1 MNTEDR
7 AQRVLNM
14 ALEADAADFF
24 PATPKRHRSEEALK
38 AAVRAHQLRIDAA
51 RASGEIL
58 DGEELNSYRLGADV
72 YPEYTDSP
80 AGIRK
85 GDIETL
91 RIDLLQ
97 PVNNA

>member
-1 MNTEDR
+1 MKSTNETH
-7 AQRVLNM
+7 RVLAM

-24 PATPKRHRSEEALK
+24 PATPKRHSSVEALK
-38 AAVRAHQLRIDAA
+38 DAIRAHQARIDAA

-58 DGEELNSYRLGADV
+58 DGEDLSSYGVGADV

-97 PVNNA
+97 PVRR